1 MLAWFQPPGSASA
14 ARRPAPNICPSAA
27 ASMRGIQAEQRTPRQ
42 QLTMAPQSSAASAR
56 SQPASSAVH
65 AAAGD
70 SARAHA
76 AAGRVIRRRSGFYCP
91 RAYPMQAACARQR
104 RQQRLRGR
112 CQARRAA
119 GAARRTPLRR
129 HLTAKPT
136 RIGRLSCPNR
146 RATHARGLSCR
157 AAPGGWLCRGRLVC
171 NAALRGS
178 RHDLLAHKPTA
189 SLDWVM
195 AARARAAQASGRTI
209 SWRRAECRRRRGGD
223 RRETCALAGGG
234 ALRGG
239 DARQRRRAVAS
250 AMVMEGKGGRA
261 PSGASA
267 AASVAQSMALDAV
280 LSHRSES
287 PATAPSSVHAGGG
300 CFTL

>member
-1 MLAWFQPPGSASA
+1 MLGFSRQGAPRQPVA
-14 ARRPAPNICPSAA
+14 PAPNLCPSAA
-27 ASMRGIQAEQRTPRQ
+27 ASMRGIQADQRTPRQ
-42 QLTMAPQSSAASAR
+42 QMTMPRQPSAASAR
-56 SQPASSAVH
+56 SQPASSAVP
-65 AAAGD
+65 AAAGG

-76 AAGRVIRRRSGFYCP
+76 AAGRVIRRRSGFP
-91 RAYPMQAACARQR
+91 AHVPTPMQAACARQR
-104 RQQRLRGR
+104 WQQRLRGR

-146 RATHARGLSCR
+146 RVTHARGLSCR
-157 AAPGGWLCRGRLVC
+157 AAPGGWLCCGRLVC
-171 NAALRGS
+171 NAALCGS
-178 RHDLLAHKPTA
+178 RLDLLADKPTA

-223 RRETCALAGGG
+223 RRQTCALAGGS

-250 AMVMEGKGGRA
+250 AMVMEGEGGRA

-267 AASVAQSMALDAV
+267 AASVPQPMALDAV

-287 PATAPSSVHAGGG
+287 PAMAPSSLHAGGG